1 VQVARLAQ
9 LAAFAVSLIGPA
21 TFVPRAIA
29 AAARASMA
37 ELDAVARAEGNCRVE
52 AIKIGRVLF
61 ATIWPAQI
69 THIRVDGVGRHA
81 VAGLVLSA
89 VKFHQAVD
97 RATFLNEIEVL
108 VGRTFAASDV
118 EEVDVW
124 ATIPIPYD
132 AREPVSGDL
141 AKPTSRTV
149 FAVTCRRSE
158 FAALTARLRAD
169 RDVYWAED
177 FRARLRGRSNP

>member
-1 VQVARLAQ
+1 MRLVRFAQ
-9 LAAFAVSLIGPA
+9 LTVVAASLIGSAAFA
-21 TFVPRAIA
+21 PRANAVA
-29 AAARASMA
+29 APASMA
-37 ELDAVARAEGNCRVE
+37 ELDAVARAEGNRRAE

-61 ATIWPAQI
+61 ATIWPVQI
-69 THIRVDGVGRHA
+69 MHVRVDGVGRHA
-81 VAGLVLSA
+81 VAGLALSA

-97 RATFLNEIEVL
+97 RASFLNEIEVL
-108 VGRTFAASDV
+108 VGRTFAASGV

-132 AREPVSGDL
+132 ARKPVSGDF
-141 AKPTSRTV
+141 AEPTSRTV
-149 FAVTCRRSE
+149 FALTCRRSE

-177 FRARLRGRSNP
+177 FRARLRGRLNP